1 MSKKFSVAMIVAGL
15 ASLGVSGMAMAN
27 PTLTITA
34 PNATPLVYASPTSFF
49 VKDGFTVGDLTGT
62 TTGTSV
68 YGSGSTNSEISF
80 ASINLKNNGS
90 STEKFTIDITDPAF
104 TANGT
109 LNNETYTAVETF
121 GGEVSN
127 GTADMTFTTTASSS
141 VNSSAATVVQTQT
154 ITGTSLGAASFGTP
168 QGSSSPTLVL
178 SPGQSFT
185 IDSNLTFT
193 LTPGTSVSLNVGNLN
208 DNGYSEVI
216 PTGNVTPE
224 PTSAAIAMGGML
236 PLFFLKR
243 RKMS

>member
-49 VKDGFTVGDLTGT
+49 VKDGFHVGDLSGT

-80 ASINLKNNGS
+80 ASIDLKNNGS
-90 STEKFTIDITDPAF
+90 STETFTIDITDPAF

-121 GGEVSN
+121 GGEVLG
-127 GTADMTFTTTASSS
+127 GTSDMTFTTTASSS
-141 VNSSAATVVQTQT
+141 VNSSVATVVQTQA
-154 ITGTSLGAASFGTP
+154 ITGTSKGASFGTP
-168 QGSSSPTLVL
+168 QGTSNPTLVL

-193 LTPGTSVSLNVGNLN
+193 LTPGATVSLNVGSLN

>member
-15 ASLGVSGMAMAN
+15 VALGGSGMAMAN

-34 PNATPLVYASPTSFF
+34 PNATPLVYASPSSFF

-62 TTGTSV
+62 TTGSSV

-90 STEKFTIDITDPAF
+90 STETFTIDITDPSF

-109 LNNETYTAVETF
+109 LNNELYTAVETF

-127 GTADMTFTTTASSS
+127 GTADMTFVTTASSS
-141 VNSSAATVVQTQT
+141 VNSSVATVSQTQD
-154 ITGTSLGAASFGTP
+154 ITGTSTGASFGTA
-168 QGSSSPTLVL
+168 QGTSAPTLIL

-193 LTPGTSVSLNVGNLN
+193 LTPNATVSLNVGNLN

-243 RKMS
+243 RKTM